1 MHSPSCCWATPSTPP
16 EPNGGV
22 QTISVIHPFH
32 PWFGRTFEFV
42 SVRHTWKQHR
52 AFFLLDDGTLTS
64 VPTGWTDMAEPDVFV
79 VAAAGRSHFRPRD
92 LLEVAEV
99 IDGCSRWQAPDVV

>member
-1 MHSPSCCWATPSTPP
+1 MT
-16 EPNGGV
+16 
-22 QTISVIHPFH
+22 HPFH

-52 AFFLLDDGTLTS
+52 VFFLLDDKTLTS

-79 VAAAGRSHFRPRD
+79 AAAAGRSLFRPQD
-92 LLEVAEV
+92 LLALAEV
-99 IDGCSRWQAPDVV
+99 IDGLLPPASPRRRVRRTSPDV

>member
-1 MHSPSCCWATPSTPP
+1 MT
-16 EPNGGV
+16 
-22 QTISVIHPFH
+22 HPFH

-52 AFFLLDDGTLTS
+52 VFFLLDDGTQTS

-79 VAAAGRSHFRPRD
+79 AAAAGRSHFRPQD
-92 LLEVAEV
+92 LLALIEL
-99 IDGCSRWQAPDVV
+99 IDGLSRLAGP

>member
-1 MHSPSCCWATPSTPP
+1 MT
-16 EPNGGV
+16 
-22 QTISVIHPFH
+22 HPFH

-52 AFFLLDDGTLTS
+52 VFFLLDDGTLTS

-79 VAAAGRSHFRPRD
+79 AAAAGRSLFRPQD
-92 LLEVAEV
+92 LLALAEV
-99 IDGCSRWQAPDVV
+99 IDGLLPSARSRRRVRRTSPHV